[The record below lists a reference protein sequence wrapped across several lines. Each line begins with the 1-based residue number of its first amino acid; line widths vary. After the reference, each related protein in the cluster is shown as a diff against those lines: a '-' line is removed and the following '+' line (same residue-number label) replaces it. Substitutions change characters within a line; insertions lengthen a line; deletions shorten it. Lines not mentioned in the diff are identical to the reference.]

1 MAGLSS
7 DLFQNDPKLEAALT
21 VDSAP
26 ILSGHA
32 GEHVKKIQCALTLL
46 LDDPP
51 AAIDDGERQAGS
63 YGPTTAESVLRYQ
76 TERSVNSEYQTASGG
91 IVGRMTLRALDKEIT
106 RYEAEFGTKDCNGIT
121 ARCLRHAR
129 RDKSTPA
136 ANAR

>member
-51 AAIDDGERQAGS
+51 AAIDEVIVTATIAEQAGLS
-63 YGPTTAESVLRYQ
+63 F
-76 TERSVNSEYQTASGG
+76 
-91 IVGRMTLRALDKEIT
+91 T
-106 RYEAEFGTKDCNGIT
+106 RG
-121 ARCLRHAR
+121 
-129 RDKSTPA
+129 
-136 ANAR
+136 